1 VTRTCQATRT
11 RSVESSAVEVRPM
24 GKSTL
29 HEAGVILSDSFWDYP
44 EVVHLLPNETP
55 VVGCFLAI

>member
-1 VTRTCQATRT
+1 
-11 RSVESSAVEVRPM
+11 M

-44 EVVHLLPNETP
+44 EVVHLPQMKRA

>member
-1 VTRTCQATRT
+1 
-11 RSVESSAVEVRPM
+11 M